1 MLFVFLRDCCA
12 PFRVAESSAEKHLNW
27 DAWQTTDTI
36 VTEATSVC
44 LRISPVIRHLRTVP
58 VGCLLCGGPGR
69 PAEAPGCIRLLW
81 HPACK
86 SHQAAYRE
94 HCRIKIPP
102 PGTLIQRVEGV
113 LKHFHLTTDPN
124 GIPLYKPSML
134 KRLRI
139 QRVHI
144 LRGCLSDP
152 EVEGGILYRRGGTI
166 QLNQVPGE
174 RAAVPVW
181 IPIRGT
187 SQQEGYHF
195 HQAKWVTGTQVSPEL
210 FQAQAM
216 TGVCRWN
223 YQRLLDLKLP
233 GVSLP
238 PVFNPALIC
247 SLNAVSRRVFGEEKY
262 PALRLA
268 AEDTGERFGLEYREP
283 ECCPVPLDWDKHI
296 TKKDPGHATSAPSP
310 GILPDQGADPVQPSS
325 TPPTR
330 LFSFVHPLQTATVTT
345 SSRVAPIPASDLDNK
360 ASVTELQPQP
370 EPTRRLP
377 IQCSPTAARTGPV
390 KTGGRVFVLDHKRWP
405 SPKKSAI
412 DELLNKHRGHEDMI
426 KLVVREYGTL
436 VQQRPQQHAASNIKI
451 AYSQIHNTQQ

>member
-1 MLFVFLRDCCA
+1 
-12 PFRVAESSAEKHLNW
+12 
-27 DAWQTTDTI
+27 
-36 VTEATSVC
+36 
-44 LRISPVIRHLRTVP
+44 
-58 VGCLLCGGPGR
+58 
-69 PAEAPGCIRLLW
+69 
-81 HPACK
+81 
-86 SHQAAYRE
+86 
-94 HCRIKIPP
+94 
-102 PGTLIQRVEGV
+102 
-113 LKHFHLTTDPN
+113 
-124 GIPLYKPSML
+124 ML
-134 KRLRI
+134 KRWRI

-166 QLNQVPGE
+166 QLNHVPGE

-283 ECCPVPLDWDKHI
+283 ECCPVPLDWDKHK

-310 GILPDQGADPVQPSS
+310 GILPDQGAGQGADPVQPSS

-436 VQQRPQQHAASNIKI
+436 VHKSSKDPNSMLHPTSKLHISKYMKHNSKFLNTSSSLNTSPEKLQH
-451 AYSQIHNTQQ
+451 TQQLWQLLSTTSAVPVVTLPAAMVIPPSPPPPPPDPGFPLDK